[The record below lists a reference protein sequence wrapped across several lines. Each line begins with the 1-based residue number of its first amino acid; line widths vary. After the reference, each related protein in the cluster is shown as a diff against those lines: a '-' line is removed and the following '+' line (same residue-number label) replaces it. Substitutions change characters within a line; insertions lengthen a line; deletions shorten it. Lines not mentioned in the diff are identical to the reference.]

1 MEPQTGHGNES
12 ILDIREEEISFS
24 LLDDIHQL
32 LRPGEGGEKRMPTM
46 LLYDAKGLQLFE
58 DITYLKE
65 YYLTNAEIEVLE
77 NNSSEIA
84 KLVPAGSILLELGSG
99 YVIVSLHSNPAT
111 NLQLSRGTLKS
122 ADHDSPRNLRKVNIL
137 LQAFEKAGKEV
148 QYYALDL
155 SLSELSR
162 TLSEIKHDDYKYVKC
177 RGLHG
182 TYNDGLAWLQRPENQ
197 NKPRVVVFLGSS
209 LGNFTRTEAST
220 FLKGFAEILVNENDA
235 MLIGLDAC
243 QNKERVYHG
252 YNDSEGKTR
261 EFYLNGLTQA
271 NKLIGHE
278 EFKEGLWNAIGEY
291 DEIAGRHQAFYV
303 PAKDVVIDGVQ
314 IRLGEKI
321 RFEESYKYS
330 RSQSAKLWHASGLVT
345 QTVFQNSRD
354 DYRK

>member
-1 MEPQTGHGNES
+1 MPREIQPQ
-12 ILDIREEEISFS
+12 
-24 LLDDIHQL
+24 
-32 LRPGEGGEKRMPTM
+32 
-46 LLYDAKGLQLFE
+46 
-58 DITYLKE
+58 
-65 YYLTNAEIEVLE
+65 
-77 NNSSEIA
+77 SSSYPQIAAARATPEIA
-84 KLVPAGSILLELGSG
+84 D
-99 YVIVSLHSNPAT
+99 
-111 NLQLSRGTLKS
+111 R
-122 ADHDSPRNLRKVNIL
+122 DSTRNLRKVNVL

-197 NKPRVVVFLGSS
+197 SKSRVVIFLGSS
-209 LGNFTRTEAST
+209 LGNFTCTDAAT
-220 FLKGFAEILVNENDA
+220 FLKGFAKVLTNENDA

-252 YNDSEGKTR
+252 YNDSQGKTR
-261 EFYLNGLTQA
+261 EFYLNGLTHA

-278 EFKEGLWNAIGEY
+278 EFKGGLWNAVGEY

-303 PAKDVVIDGVQ
+303 HANDVVIDGVQ
-314 IRLGEKI
+314 IRGGEKI

-345 QTVFQNSRD
+345 QKVFQNSRD